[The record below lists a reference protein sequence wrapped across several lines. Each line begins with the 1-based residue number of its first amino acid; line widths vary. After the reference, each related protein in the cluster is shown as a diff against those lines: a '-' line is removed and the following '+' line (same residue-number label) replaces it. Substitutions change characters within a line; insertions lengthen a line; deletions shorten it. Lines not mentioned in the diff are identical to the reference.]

1 MPSSLLLLIAGAA
14 HASTGGAAD
23 SVGQRAV
30 VALLLVVGAAYLL
43 AHAVVDW
50 LQRRFLVV
58 SGAEYI
64 LLGVGLGLLA
74 GEALDIS
81 GLAPILSLAAG
92 WVGLIYGMELNLK
105 RLIFV
110 DDGALRLAVFAGLG
124 SGLLVA
130 VATHFALSSG
140 WIAGVDPER
149 TWLAAS
155 ALGCASAA
163 GSSSAIELVSARYGL
178 KTGIIATLRRS
189 AGFGD
194 LVSILVFGLLF
205 CVYRP
210 VTDAGAAWSLTAS
223 GWAWVTLGLGTGLG
237 VLFTVFLGDD
247 DSENGRFL
255 ALVGIICFAS
265 GAAFFL
271 DLSLLTV
278 NLILGIVLANSAKDG
293 AAVAR
298 TLSSTRRP
306 MSLLLL
312 LFAGLLWRPPWVGDV
327 TALTLLPAVALT
339 LGVVVL
345 RTTGKLFGAWVGSI
359 GTELRRDLGRG
370 LLAQGDEALAMAI
383 AMRLVFDNVEGA
395 NIEIRLA
402 YTAILGSVVVHEL
415 LAPRLLKTLLVDA
428 AELRTDAVFSVR
440 EA

>member
-1 MPSSLLLLIAGAA
+1 MMFSSLLMISQAAWASNDVAADATGQSTIVRLLLI
-14 HASTGGAAD
+14 
-23 SVGQRAV
+23 VGV
-30 VALLLVVGAAYLL
+30 AYLL
-43 AHAVVDW
+43 AHGVVDW

-64 LLGVGLGLLA
+64 LLGVGIGSIA
-74 GEALDIS
+74 GSALDLN

-92 WVGLIYGMELNLK
+92 WVGLVYGMELNLK
-105 RLIFV
+105 RLLFV
-110 DDGALRLAVFAGLG
+110 EDGAIRLAFFDGLG

-130 VATHFALSSG
+130 VVSHFVLASG
-140 WIAGVDPER
+140 WIAGVNPDQA
-149 TWLAAS
+149 WLAAG

-163 GSSSAIELVSARYGL
+163 GSSSAIEVVSSRFGL
-178 KTGIIATLRRS
+178 QDGLIATLRRS

-194 LVSILVFGLLF
+194 LVSILMFGLLF
-205 CVYRP
+205 CIYRP
-210 VTDAGAAWSLTAS
+210 ETDAAAAWSLSAS
-223 GWAWVTLGLGTGLG
+223 GWAWVTLGIGTGLG
-237 VLFTVFLGDD
+237 LLFTVFLGDD
-247 DSENGRFL
+247 DSDNGRFL

-293 AAVAR
+293 VAVAQ
-298 TLSSTRRP
+298 TLSTTRRP

-312 LFAGLLWRPPWVGDV
+312 LFAGLLWERPWVGDV
-327 TALTLLPAVALT
+327 VDIHAILPAAGLT
-339 LGVVVL
+339 LGVVIL
-345 RTTGKLFGAWVGSI
+345 RTTGKLLGAWVGSF
-359 GTELRRDLGRG
+359 GTNLRGDLGRG

-383 AMRLVFDNVEGA
+383 AMQLVFNGP
-395 NIEIRLA
+395 EINLA
-402 YTAILGSVVVHEL
+402 YTAILGSVVVHEF

-428 AELRTDAVFSVR
+428 AELRSDAAPAAV